1 MPKKMDARDSLQTRV
16 IRSVKIC
23 KWKKLIDR
31 ITVQGKSLFKDYPIL
46 TMAIKNIYYQIRSKR
61 GAPGKENEADRQ

>member
-46 TMAIKNIYYQIRSKR
+46 AM
-61 GAPGKENEADRQ
+61 E